1 MNGLLNDFALLWT
14 PTAVPA
20 DDGWPCG
27 VRLPVG
33 TSFDKFR
40 PSLSFSPCDP
50 FVSSGWPQIDEFV
63 VLTSGRFW
71 NLLANFWM
79 NLIELKNISFK
90 DNSKRIKS
98 FNSIPVG
105 YVEAPSSAEPEHKIR
120 RLIRWKGGALPSV
133 FLLSTQKS
141 NVSTPFISPSN
152 EKELKR
158 RRNSQSQ
165 RTNGEGGISMRHIT
179 FYQSNNRSSAFLFQ
193 ILWSA
198 PICVAGP
205 SVCLNPVGNY
215 SKHFGQRCHWNLRLW
230 QLVISLLSQPCPGVA
245 VASHSSI
252 ETLPFHP
259 LAAVIS
265 HWFPQAYQQVI

>member
-90 DNSKRIKS
+90 DNSKRIKC

-133 FLLSTQKS
+133 FFCQHKNQMFPPRSFPLRMKK
-141 NVSTPFISPSN
+141 NW
-152 EKELKR
+152 KEEETHKV
-158 RRNSQSQ
+158 
-165 RTNGEGGISMRHIT
+165 NGPMAREG
-179 FYQSNNRSSAFLFQ
+179 YQ
-193 ILWSA
+193 
-198 PICVAGP
+198 CD
-205 SVCLNPVGNY
+205 
-215 SKHFGQRCHWNLRLW
+215 
-230 QLVISLLSQPCPGVA
+230 
-245 VASHSSI
+245 
-252 ETLPFHP
+252 T
-259 LAAVIS
+259 
-265 HWFPQAYQQVI
+265 